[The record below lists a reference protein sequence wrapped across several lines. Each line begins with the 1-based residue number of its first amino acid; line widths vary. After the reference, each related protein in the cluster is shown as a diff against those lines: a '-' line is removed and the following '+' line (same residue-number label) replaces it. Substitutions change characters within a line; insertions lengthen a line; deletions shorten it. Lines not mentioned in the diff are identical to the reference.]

1 MKPREPI
8 TSVMT
13 ADPSTVDV
21 SQPLSEVYQL
31 FRDAPFHHLPVM
43 EGDKPVGMVS
53 ATDVLRLVYDIESA
67 DDRMLSV
74 MLDHQFNIEDAMTTD
89 LRSLP
94 LSASVRDAAESLADG
109 RAHSVLVVDDA
120 GVLAGIV
127 TTTDLVRLLATM

>member
-31 FRDAPFHHLPVM
+31 FQDAPFHHLPVM

-53 ATDVLRLVYDIESA
+53 ATDVLKLVYDIESA

-94 LSASVRDAAESLADG
+94 LSASVRDAAEALADG

-120 GVLAGIV
+120 GALAGIV

>member
-1 MKPREPI
+1 MKSREPI

-13 ADPSTVDV
+13 ADPATVDV

-31 FRDAPFHHLPVM
+31 FQDAPFHHLPVM
-43 EGDKPVGMVS
+43 EGDRPVGMVS
-53 ATDVLRLVYDIESA
+53 ATDVLKLVYDIERA

-74 MLDHQFNIEDAMTTD
+74 MLDHQFNIEDAMTAE

-94 LSASVRDAAESLADG
+94 LSASVRDAAEALVDG

-120 GVLAGIV
+120 GALAGIV
-127 TTTDLVRLLATM
+127 TTTDLVRVLATM